1 MKKTHATIAIF
12 LWLIALTT
20 SAQNMYRNYQSSPN
34 AVPRPTSAVSIVHSN
49 QNVYFFQADEYGKL
63 SVTEIDPL
71 SLNPT
76 GNETCFQLTLQ
87 NQSVFEFYLNGGFEN
102 SIGDFVLFGYFHN
115 YISSYSFFPCPVYI
129 IIPSNFASCDS
140 YCLTT
145 EGKYVAGCS
154 GYNQVGQEVYVL
166 VNEDGDLIAAN
177 AATPNLPNRITLAV
191 GSSVYQDRY
200 TDISWDGDN
209 KHFIASGSAWNSPS
223 GHEDPFVHI
232 FDLIFNNNS
241 YTTYSIAE
249 YYIDNLLHDF
259 ASEHRSLHVQLDS
272 NNLLLYHDLRYVS
285 NSSSYD
291 IIWMTRIKN
300 FYNVNTATIDESWF
314 YNLHDNKLFEKDML
328 YDPYNK
334 RLNFLGYYNNCR
346 EGLTQLLAQV
356 DPYNLHFGIEIGQLG
371 ATFPGAG
378 HCDTIAP
385 NFFTLYNDLMM
396 SNLALNTKNPCHPV
410 LIAGVGN
417 KMSILTETYDIS
429 LSKCDIPMWHKDYKA
444 NPVLN
449 PYYLNNTYPL
459 CPSLIGSHIPL
470 GETINDS
477 ILCDEDGACSHQFG
491 NKSMQQFIVNSG
503 ATTEITFV
511 ANNFFICDG
520 FEGDI
525 QYFIY
530 DVAGKLLQQGVTQ
543 NRERNKMIKSKGLC
557 LLKATDATGTQVVK
571 KVVLL

>member
-20 SAQNMYRNYQSSPN
+20 SAQNMYRNYQSTPVRSPK
-34 AVPRPTSAVSIVHSN
+34 SAVSIVHSN

-87 NQSVFEFYLNGGFEN
+87 NQPVFEFYLNGGFEN

-259 ASEHRSLHVQLDS
+259 ASEHRSLHVQLDN

-285 NSSSYD
+285 NC
-291 IIWMTRIKN
+291 
-300 FYNVNTATIDESWF
+300 IDS
-314 YNLHDNKLFEKDML
+314 
-328 YDPYNK
+328 
-334 RLNFLGYYNNCR
+334 RG
-346 EGLTQLLAQV
+346 
-356 DPYNLHFGIEIGQLG
+356 GQ
-371 ATFPGAG
+371 
-378 HCDTIAP
+378 
-385 NFFTLYNDLMM
+385 
-396 SNLALNTKNPCHPV
+396 
-410 LIAGVGN
+410 
-417 KMSILTETYDIS
+417 
-429 LSKCDIPMWHKDYKA
+429 
-444 NPVLN
+444 
-449 PYYLNNTYPL
+449 
-459 CPSLIGSHIPL
+459 
-470 GETINDS
+470 
-477 ILCDEDGACSHQFG
+477 
-491 NKSMQQFIVNSG
+491 
-503 ATTEITFV
+503 
-511 ANNFFICDG
+511 
-520 FEGDI
+520 
-525 QYFIY
+525 
-530 DVAGKLLQQGVTQ
+530 
-543 NRERNKMIKSKGLC
+543 
-557 LLKATDATGTQVVK
+557 
-571 KVVLL
+571 